1 LVNGQEGTA
10 AATRRATKPIG
21 DVPPDVRRL
30 HTGAVPP
37 SDATINNNVPEHPS
51 QANDAGHA
59 HERVEIHYAAVRWNR
74 PGDAQADPDE
84 EEPYGRI
91 NPEALSFH
99 PERLALLDEPD
110 DDVPV
115 APEAWFIEDRNGFD
129 VAHCITLLEQV
140 GVNEVFSRLGA
151 EPSTGTSSFAD
162 FLEDASL
169 QLEDDDDHALVGV
182 ADLDQWSLLIE
193 SNGFVATRPE
203 RRKVLSRGTT
213 TVTLYAGINSS
224 SEYSVTVDGEEQL
237 SFDWM
242 FPADHRGSR
251 SDAFVEGMLAAGLV
265 FEEDDWS
272 ENEVAA
278 LAFVEKLT
286 GVRLTVGLLDGL
298 TLRTGLI
305 ENY

>member
-1 LVNGQEGTA
+1 VF
-10 AATRRATKPIG
+10 
-21 DVPPDVRRL
+21 
-30 HTGAVPP
+30 P
-37 SDATINNNVPEHPS
+37 SDDATSSNNVPEHPS
-51 QANDAGHA
+51 QPNFAGHA
-59 HERVEIHYAAVRWNR
+59 DEHVEIHHSRVFWRQRSDARAA
-74 PGDAQADPDE
+74 ADE
-84 EEPYGRI
+84 EEPYGPI
-91 NPEALSFH
+91 NPDALSFH

-110 DDVPV
+110 EDVPV
-115 APEAWFIEDRNGFD
+115 APEAWFTENRNGFD
-129 VAHCITLLEQV
+129 MAHCITLLEQV
-140 GVNEVFSRLGA
+140 GVDEVFSRLEA
-151 EPSTGTSSFAD
+151 KRLTGTSSFAD
-162 FLEDASL
+162 FLVDASL

-182 ADLDQWSLLIE
+182 ADLDRWSLLIE

-203 RRKVLSRGTT
+203 RKKVLSRGTT

-224 SEYSVTVDGEEQL
+224 SECSVDVDGEEQL

-251 SDAFVEGMLAAGLV
+251 SGAFVEGMLDAGLV
-265 FEEDDWS
+265 FEEGDWS

-305 ENY
+305 QNY

>member
-1 LVNGQEGTA
+1 MS
-10 AATRRATKPIG
+10 
-21 DVPPDVRRL
+21 
-30 HTGAVPP
+30 P
-37 SDATINNNVPEHPS
+37 SDDATINNNVPEHPS
-51 QANDAGHA
+51 QPNTADHA
-59 HERVEIHYAAVRWNR
+59 HEHVEIHYAAVRWSR
-74 PGDAQADPDE
+74 RGDARADADE
-84 EEPYGRI
+84 EEPYGPI

-99 PERLALLDEPD
+99 PERLALLDDPD

-115 APEAWFIEDRNGFD
+115 APGAWFIEERNGFD
-129 VAHCITLLEQV
+129 MAHCITLLEQV
-140 GVNEVFSRLGA
+140 GVDEVFSRLGA

-182 ADLDQWSLLIE
+182 ADLGQWSLLIE

-203 RRKVLSRGTT
+203 RKKALSRGTT

-242 FPADHRGSR
+242 FPAGHRGSR

-265 FEEDDWS
+265 FEEDDDS
-272 ENEVAA
+272 ENEEAA
-278 LAFVEKLT
+278 LAFVENLT

-298 TLRTGLI
+298 ALRTGLI